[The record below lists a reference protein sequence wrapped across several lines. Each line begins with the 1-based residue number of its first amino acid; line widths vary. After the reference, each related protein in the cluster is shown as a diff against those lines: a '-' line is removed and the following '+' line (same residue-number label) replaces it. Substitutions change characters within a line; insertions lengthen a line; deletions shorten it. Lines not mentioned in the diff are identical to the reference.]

1 MNPLRTQH
9 DTFSDRLSRAERTF
23 GVAQVLRDQIGPVDA
38 GPGRPR
44 RRPMRLP
51 RVALRQ
57 KREAMMREA
66 DAVGFGDALVQR
78 QRRPPPLLRCRRV
91 AGGLRDVAEALDAV
105 GLAEHVADLPV
116 QRQRLLIRRPRRRVV
131 GARERDVAEAADAVG
146 LAEHGADLPVQ
157 RQRLLI
163 RRPRRRV
170 IGARERDVDVAT
182 QRALAVAF
190 GGALGEAFGS
200 GKLLKSSRQ
209 KCVRESRVVRQAARS
224 LVDLLLDELAL
235 TTGVFVHSIRS

>member
-1 MNPLRTQH
+1 VNPLRTQH

-116 QRQRLLIRRPRRRVV
+116 QRQRLLIRRPRRRV
-131 GARERDVAEAADAVG
+131 
-146 LAEHGADLPVQ
+146 
-157 RQRLLI
+157 
-163 RRPRRRV
+163 